1 MTALGIYEFTAKAN
15 EDARQILYINSYSYG
30 WEEVQLQIDG
40 IRENV
45 GDNWELQ
52 YEFMESQSV
61 NELTA
66 RQMFYDRM
74 EYRMSQEKTYEAV
87 IVSGNAA
94 LEFSLEYQD
103 IFFKDIPLV
112 FISVDDEKLIEEA
125 FQRPLVYGVEYA
137 PSIRKNIELAQQ
149 VNSNLK
155 KVAAIVD
162 ESKYGRKQ
170 SQLKKPQ
177 HYPGSYFPVHSF
189 DDACVGFPVWK
200 SPQECAGV
208 FELPMEVRG
217 EKRKVTG
224 SIGGPDI
231 RKMHK

>member
-1 MTALGIYEFTAKAN
+1 M
-15 EDARQILYINSYSYG
+15 
-30 WEEVQLQIDG
+30 
-40 IRENV
+40 
-45 GDNWELQ
+45 
-52 YEFMESQSV
+52 

-149 VNSNLK
+149 VNPNLK

-170 SQLKKPQ
+170 S
-177 HYPGSYFPVHSF
+177 
-189 DDACVGFPVWK
+189 
-200 SPQECAGV
+200 
-208 FELPMEVRG
+208 
-217 EKRKVTG
+217 
-224 SIGGPDI
+224 
-231 RKMHK
+231 